1 MYDSTPYIYIVCAR
15 NREGSGKGVR
25 VTEGKLWHRV
35 LQSYVGKSPAVI
47 NVLVVLVRVGN
58 QLSRSLP
65 QFMVE
70 YVETQQISFNWH
82 SPLHLKLFSTSRK
95 KHLITW

>member
-1 MYDSTPYIYIVCAR
+1 MIRICTHVAK
-15 NREGSGKGVR
+15 GSGKGVR

-35 LQSYVGKSPAVI
+35 LQSYTGKSLTAI
-47 NVLVVLVRVGN
+47 NVLAVLVRVGN

-70 YVETQQISFNWH
+70 YVETRQISFNLH
-82 SPLHLKLFSTSRK
+82 SPPHLKLFSTNRK
-95 KHLITW
+95 KII

>member
-1 MYDSTPYIYIVCAR
+1 MIRLRIYIVCAR

-35 LQSYVGKSPAVI
+35 LQSYAGKSPAVI

-70 YVETQQISFNWH
+70 YVETQMRSLSTGI
-82 SPLHLKLFSTSRK
+82 PLRV
-95 KHLITW
+95 